1 MAVGATVDVRNAR
14 VELGNARDHDD
25 DDHGCGSDG
34 ATGRLSRPVRHR
46 LRDLDEREGDLESL
60 AVAVSP
66 TTVTTA
72 AKRTLGPFP
81 ALGELT
87 VDDATE
93 SVIAADPNGSNPS
106 PDTIDAGFA
115 RLSLFSI
122 GRCLGGNNLASV
134 VTDTVGTQLGTDT
147 VNAFVSCDLQGQLA
161 YTTSNGGVS
170 VATDVSG
177 NLSSASGST
186 TIKYAPPS
194 VATFTNVKL
203 TTIKAIELPTGFT
216 VASIAIDETGVIYAA
231 GSLVGI
237 NEIVASSASGAFPAA
252 QVPIAVLPNAASQI
266 SI

>member
-60 AVAVSP
+60 AVAGSP
-66 TTVTTA
+66 TTVPTA

-93 SVIAADPNGSNPS
+93 SVIAADPNGSKLS
-106 PDTIDAGFA
+106 RDTHRRGI
-115 RLSLFSI
+115 RSSLTLLDRSVF
-122 GRCLGGNNLASV
+122 GRNNLASV

-147 VNAFVSCDLQGQLA
+147 VNCVPSRASADRRAAERGVADLDLM
-161 YTTSNGGVS
+161 
-170 VATDVSG
+170 
-177 NLSSASGST
+177 
-186 TIKYAPPS
+186 P
-194 VATFTNVKL
+194 
-203 TTIKAIELPTGFT
+203 
-216 VASIAIDETGVIYAA
+216 
-231 GSLVGI
+231 
-237 NEIVASSASGAFPAA
+237 SGASHD
-252 QVPIAVLPNAASQI
+252 V
-266 SI
+266 

>member
-87 VDDATE
+87 VD
-93 SVIAADPNGSNPS
+93 
-106 PDTIDAGFA
+106 
-115 RLSLFSI
+115 
-122 GRCLGGNNLASV
+122 
-134 VTDTVGTQLGTDT
+134 
-147 VNAFVSCDLQGQLA
+147 
-161 YTTSNGGVS
+161 
-170 VATDVSG
+170 VSG
-177 NLSSASGST
+177 NLYSASGST